1 MIRKGCIKTIM
12 LVVFTTTMFVN
23 AQETNADISHQANED
38 AFQEFFYE
46 SLKQKGIENYDKA
59 ITALLECKL
68 LEPENEVIDYELG
81 LNYMYQH
88 KYVEAQPYFEKAIS
102 KDAANK
108 WYLDALLDCYKN
120 QQNIEKAIEV
130 ASTLAEQNSNY
141 KIVLVDLYIENKD
154 YEKAMGLLDEMEAQ
168 GISRSEVVQRK
179 SKVVMLNNINALADN
194 YTAAESKS
202 VSINNPIED
211 YKKQILKQKQR
222 TDFNEM
228 LIVSSEALDN
238 YPTQPEFYYLKGVA
252 LNKLQKFEMAKN
264 VLEEGLGYLL
274 DNKQLENNIY
284 NELVFA
290 YNGLNN
296 VEKAKEYQQKIN
308 SNN

>member
-88 KYVEAQPYFEKAIS
+88 KYVEARPYFEKAIS

-154 YEKAMGLLDEMEAQ
+154 YEKAMGLLDQMEAQ